1 MDFCNGFSVM
11 CAICRQREE
20 VMKVKMPIKMQNS
33 FFWIFTIFM
42 LCGSHYGS
50 LRRLCTPTLRKLT
63 GCLIWNLRT
72 GWNTLRC
79 EFAALSQSLHPFLC
93 FGSWHWSQQAGP
105 AEQWSQQL
113 NTKSDRTAA
122 CALHAAAACF
132 PLPSC
137 LSMLRMVVSFTLTA
151 SPYYTHF
158 QSLRFSNSTPLNM
171 PFFIY
176 LPGFEASSHSEVPT
190 VLHLRLLE
198 L

>member
-1 MDFCNGFSVM
+1 MFTPSGPGPLLPKGFPYLLQCSSSFTHFRNFMDFCNGFSVM

-93 FGSWHWSQQAGP
+93 FGSWH
-105 AEQWSQQL
+105 
-113 NTKSDRTAA
+113 
-122 CALHAAAACF
+122 
-132 PLPSC
+132 
-137 LSMLRMVVSFTLTA
+137 
-151 SPYYTHF
+151 
-158 QSLRFSNSTPLNM
+158 
-171 PFFIY
+171 
-176 LPGFEASSHSEVPT
+176 
-190 VLHLRLLE
+190 
-198 L
+198 